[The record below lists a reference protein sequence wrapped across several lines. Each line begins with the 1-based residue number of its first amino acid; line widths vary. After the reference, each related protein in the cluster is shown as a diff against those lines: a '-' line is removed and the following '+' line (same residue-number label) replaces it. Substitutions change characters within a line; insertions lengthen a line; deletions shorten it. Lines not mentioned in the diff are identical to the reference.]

1 MVAVTTWIVG
11 TGPIGLEAE
20 GERGRSRLASV
31 LGAALREA
39 GLGSR
44 VEVRAALTYSELLG
58 WVGRREVQL
67 AWLGPALFVHAE
79 SRFGVTAL
87 VRAVRDGRQSYRG
100 ALFAREGSALR
111 GPDDLRG
118 TRVAW
123 VDPDSCAGFLFPRI
137 ALAQRGLDPDAT
149 FSELRILGS
158 HGAVVRAVASGQADV
173 GATFVELRTPDDAS
187 SAVVRAGWSGSPVP
201 MRPVLITDPVPADVV
216 VATRVVSPDARE
228 RVASTLAG
236 LGARPDGAAV
246 LRELFQASALEPVD
260 AAEYVPVR
268 SALRAVGVRV

>member
-1 MVAVTTWIVG
+1 MATRSY
-11 TGPIGLEAE
+11 AE
-20 GERGRSRLASV
+20 VSDRLAR
-31 LGAALREA
+31 GAA
-39 GLGSR
+39 
-44 VEVRAALTYSELLG
+44 
-58 WVGRREVQL
+58 QL
-67 AWLGPALFVHAE
+67 AWMPPAVFVRAEASVHLQLLAAIDRAHGAGYRGVLFVP
-79 SRFGVTAL
+79 S
-87 VRAVRDGRQSYRG
+87 
-100 ALFAREGSALR
+100 GSAAQAPGELLR
-111 GPDDLRG
+111 Q
-118 TRVAW
+118 RVAW

-137 ALAQRGLDPDAT
+137 ALAQRGLDPDST